1 MIHNMQ
7 RETFIQMGKN
17 LIFAYTNLKLMHLAN
32 KEECFAFQV
41 YILFSLKQSE
51 TTPFATSRLDYPL
64 MEKKRVIG
72 ALKMITE

>member
-7 RETFIQMGKN
+7 RPTIIQMGKN

-41 YILFSLKQSE
+41 YN
-51 TTPFATSRLDYPL
+51 
-64 MEKKRVIG
+64 
-72 ALKMITE
+72 